1 MSHMPHIKPTS
12 LGAGSPPDVAT
23 PSRPRGHGWVV
34 FAALM
39 LFLAGAFN
47 VIDGLVA
54 LADSRFYVAGAVYV
68 WSDVRTWGSIV
79 LAVGVVELLAG
90 SAILRGRD
98 WGRWFGIGVA
108 GLNAIGQM
116 VFIPA
121 YPWWSLLIIAIDILV
136 IYGLATYGAQEA
148 Y

>member
-1 MSHMPHIKPTS
+1 MSSTPYVKP
-12 LGAGSPPDVAT
+12 LPPEAGPPPDVAT

-54 LADSRFYVAGAVYV
+54 LANAKVYVAGAVYV
-68 WSDVRTWGSIV
+68 WSDLRTWGWIV
-79 LAVGVVELLAG
+79 LALGVVEFLAG
-90 SAILRGRD
+90 SAILRGRS

-121 YPWWSLLIIAIDILV
+121 YPWWSLLIIALDILV

>member
-1 MSHMPHIKPTS
+1 MSSTPHIKP
-12 LGAGSPPDVAT
+12 LPPEAGPPPDVAT
-23 PSRPRGHGWVV
+23 PSRRHGHGWVV

-39 LFLAGAFN
+39 LFMAGVFN

-54 LADSRFYVAGAVYV
+54 LADSKFYVAGAVYV
-68 WSDVRTWGSIV
+68 WSDLRTWGWIV
-79 LAVGVVELLAG
+79 LALGVVELLAG
-90 SAILRGRD
+90 GAILRGRA

-108 GLNAIGQM
+108 SLNAVGQM
-116 VFIPA
+116 VFLSA

-148 Y
+148 S

>member
-1 MSHMPHIKPTS
+1 MSSTPQIKP
-12 LGAGSPPDVAT
+12 LPPDAGAPPDVVT
-23 PSRPRGHGWVV
+23 PSHPRGHGWVV

-39 LFLAGAFN
+39 LFMAGVFN

-54 LADSRFYVAGAVYV
+54 LADSRFYAAGAVYV
-68 WSDVRTWGSIV
+68 WSDLHTWGWIV
-79 LAVGVVELLAG
+79 LALGVVELLAG
-90 SAILRGRD
+90 GAILRGRT
-98 WGRWFGIGVA
+98 WGRWFGISAA

-121 YPWWSLLIIAIDILV
+121 YPWWSLLIIAVDILV

-148 Y
+148 H

>member
-1 MSHMPHIKPTS
+1 MSSTPQIKP
-12 LGAGSPPDVAT
+12 LPPDAGAPPDVVT
-23 PSRPRGHGWVV
+23 PSHPRGHGWVV

-39 LFLAGAFN
+39 LFMAGVFN

-54 LADSRFYVAGAVYV
+54 LADSRFYAAGAVYV
-68 WSDVRTWGSIV
+68 WSDLHTWGWIV
-79 LAVGVVELLAG
+79 LALGVVELLAG
-90 SAILRGRD
+90 GAILRGRT
-98 WGRWFGIGVA
+98 WGRWFGISAA

-121 YPWWSLLIIAIDILV
+121 YPWWSLLIIALDILV

>member
-1 MSHMPHIKPTS
+1 MSHLPHIKPTP

-23 PSRPRGHGWVV
+23 LARARGHGWVV

-39 LFLAGAFN
+39 IALAGVFN
-47 VIDGLVA
+47 VIAGLVA
-54 LADSRFYVAGAVYV
+54 LADSRFYAAGAVYV
-68 WSDVRTWGSIV
+68 WSDLHTWGWIV
-79 LAVGVVELLAG
+79 LALGVVELFAG
-90 SAILRGRD
+90 GAILRGRA
-98 WGRWFGIGVA
+98 WGRWFGILA
-108 GLNAIGQM
+108 ASLNAIGQM

-136 IYGLATYGAQEA
+136 IYGLAAYGAQEA

>member
-1 MSHMPHIKPTS
+1 MSSTPQVKP
-12 LGAGSPPDVAT
+12 LPPEAGSPPDVAT

-54 LADSRFYVAGAVYV
+54 LADSKFYVAGAMFV
-68 WSDVRTWGSIV
+68 WSDLRTWGWIV
-79 LAVGVVELLAG
+79 LALGVVELVAG
-90 SAILRGRD
+90 SAILRGRG

-108 GLNAIGQM
+108 GLNALGQM

-121 YPWWSLLIIAIDILV
+121 YPWWSLLIIALDILV
-136 IYGLATYGAQEA
+136 IYGLAAYGAQEA

>member
-1 MSHMPHIKPTS
+1 MSRMPHIKPTP
-12 LGAGSPPDVAT
+12 LGAGSPPDIVT

-39 LFLAGAFN
+39 LFIAGVFN

-54 LADSRFYVAGAVYV
+54 LAGSRFYAAGAVYV
-68 WSDVRTWGSIV
+68 WSDVRTWGWIV
-79 LAVGVVELLAG
+79 LALGVVELLAG
-90 SAILRGRD
+90 GAILRGRA
-98 WGRWFGIGVA
+98 WGRWFGIIA
-108 GLNAIGQM
+108 ASLNAIGQM

-136 IYGLATYGAQEA
+136 IYGLAAYGAPEA
-148 Y
+148 S

>member
-1 MSHMPHIKPTS
+1 MPHVKPRS
-12 LGAGSPPDVAT
+12 LGAGSAPDVAT
-23 PSRPRGHGWVV
+23 PSRPRGHGWVT

-47 VIDGLVA
+47 VIAGLVA
-54 LADSRFYVAGAVYV
+54 LADSRFYAVGAVYV
-68 WSDVRTWGSIV
+68 WSDLRTWGWIV
-79 LAVGVVELLAG
+79 LALGVVQLLAG
-90 SAILRGRD
+90 SAILRGRA

-108 GLNAIGQM
+108 SLNAIGQM

-121 YPWWSLLIIAIDILV
+121 YPWWALLIIALDILV
-136 IYGLATYGAQEA
+136 IYGLATYGVQEA

>member
-1 MSHMPHIKPTS
+1 MSSTPQIKP
-12 LGAGSPPDVAT
+12 LPPDAGAPPDVVT
-23 PSRPRGHGWVV
+23 PSHPRGHGWVV

-39 LFLAGAFN
+39 LFMAGVFN
-47 VIDGLVA
+47 VIAGLVA
-54 LADSRFYVAGAVYV
+54 LADSKFYVAGAVLV
-68 WSDVRTWGSIV
+68 WSDLRTWGWIV
-79 LAVGVVELLAG
+79 LALGVVELLAG
-90 SAILRGRD
+90 SAILRGRA

-108 GLNAIGQM
+108 SLNAIGQM

-121 YPWWSLLIIAIDILV
+121 YPWWSLLIIALDILV